1 MSMED
6 IEKRLNALEG
16 VEAIKRLKARYS
28 AYCDDNY
35 NPDKLATLFAED
47 AVWDGGDFGRHAG
60 REAIRQFFSGAP
72 EALPFAVH
80 MVMNP
85 IIEVDGD
92 RAKGT
97 WYFLGAFTLAK
108 GDRAAWGSA
117 RYEDE
122 YVKVNGEWLYQ
133 NLSVSFFF
141 WTPFDEGWAKTRFV
155 DVI

>member
-47 AVWDGGDFGRHAG
+47 AVWDGGDFGRHEG

-85 IIEVDGD
+85 VIEVDGD
-92 RAKGT
+92 TAKGT
-97 WYFLGAFTLAK
+97 WYFLGALTVADGNQALWTSLWY
-108 GDRAAWGSA
+108 D
-117 RYEDE
+117 EE
-122 YVKVNGEWLYQ
+122 YVRVDGEWKFKRLKVNP
-133 NLSVSFFF
+133 FFS
-141 WTPFDEGWAKTRFV
+141 TPFDQGWAKTRFA
-155 DVI
+155 